1 MVELKGISKQF
12 DGKEPLFTDL
22 SLRIKA
28 GEITAICGES
38 GQGKTT
44 LLKIISGLTPFDKGA
59 ITIGNAFFTAN
70 EAYPKS
76 LWGEVGMIF
85 QDHNLFPH
93 LSLLKNITLPLMKVK
108 KLSKGEAEKRAKH
121 ELDRF
126 GIGSLAASI
135 PQKISGGERQ
145 RAAIARTLAMDPLLT
160 LFDEPTSSLD
170 PLHID
175 EFHKTLEILAK
186 AGATALLV
194 THNIDLAIAS
204 ADRFALLKD
213 GELRCSED
221 PQILSSLVGNFQKL
235 ATEKM
240 QLHRKTD

>member
-1 MVELKGISKQF
+1 MVEIKGISKQF
-12 DGKEPLFTDL
+12 EGKEPLFSNL
-22 SLRIKA
+22 SLSIKP
-28 GEITAICGES
+28 GEILALCGES

-44 LLKIISGLTPFDKGA
+44 LLKIISGLVPFDKG
-59 ITIGNAFFTAN
+59 TISIGETHFASHD
-70 EAYPKS
+70 AYPKS
-76 LWGEVGMIF
+76 LFGEIGMIF

-108 KLSKGEAEKRAKH
+108 KLSKANATERARH

-126 GIGSLAASI
+126 GIGSLAASK
-135 PQKISGGERQ
+135 PQNVSGGERQ
-145 RAAIARTLAMDPLLT
+145 RAAIARSLAMDPLIT

-186 AGATALLV
+186 SGTTALLV

-213 GELRCSED
+213 KELHCSSD
-221 PQILSSLVGNFQKL
+221 PKILSELVGSYQQKARERL
-235 ATEKM
+235 A
-240 QLHRKTD
+240 D